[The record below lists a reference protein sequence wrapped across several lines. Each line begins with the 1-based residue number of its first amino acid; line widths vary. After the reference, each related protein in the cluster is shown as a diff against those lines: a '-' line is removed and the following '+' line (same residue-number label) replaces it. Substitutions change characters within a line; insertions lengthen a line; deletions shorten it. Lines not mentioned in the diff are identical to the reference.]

1 VRCPRLFGPVLEEA
15 QFASSIFLI
24 SWEVHHKKRKS
35 FCPFWG
41 FRSISAH
48 HFCYALLM
56 SEKPNDPP
64 TGSAAHEDEIRRLA
78 RRLLLAITL
87 KYSLGFATIWCFL
100 WGTAA
105 LVLRAVS
112 GAKLMT
118 LLWGIFGI
126 LSAVLAAAFISRRQV
141 PSRAAIR
148 ALLDQRNSCGGLLMA
163 AGDAA
168 LGDWR
173 SRMPAIDLPRIRW
186 RNPRAWWVFA
196 ASILFL
202 LASLAVP
209 VRFASL
215 NSPRALDVGREVNDL
230 AEKIEALKEEMIIE
244 EAKAEALEQ
253 KLEELGKEA
262 FGDDPAKTWEAL
274 DHLAAAVEKT
284 AKEAAQSEM
293 AGQERLAQIEA
304 LAEGLMAGS
313 DEMDSKLMTEAMQ
326 TLSEKM
332 ESAMRENR
340 MLAQNL
346 SPELQEAINSGAL
359 KPEHLKD
366 ISKALS
372 QNRSTSD
379 RKLSKLNEKRLIDL
393 KSRAEAEIRDNSGLA
408 RFLQENAQRMS
419 VDDAVAAWYERQG
432 RGGISRGRGDA
443 AMTWT
448 DGTSE
453 KNAKFKERELP
464 PSFAAGLKDSQLVG
478 LSASEPTVQKTLS
491 AHGALIDAAKG
502 GGSAHT
508 ATILPRHK
516 GVVKRYFDRK

>member
-1 VRCPRLFGPVLEEA
+1 
-15 QFASSIFLI
+15 
-24 SWEVHHKKRKS
+24 
-35 FCPFWG
+35 
-41 FRSISAH
+41 
-48 HFCYALLM
+48 M
-56 SEKPNDPP
+56 SEKPINPP
-64 TGSAAHEDEIRRLA
+64 TGSAAHEDAIRRLA
-78 RRLLLAITL
+78 RRLALSITL
-87 KYSLGFATIWCFL
+87 KYSLAFIAIWCFL
-100 WGTAA
+100 WGTVA
-105 LVLRAVS
+105 LALRAAS
-112 GAKLMT
+112 GAKLGP
-118 LLWGIFGI
+118 LLWGALGF
-126 LSAVLAAAFISRRQV
+126 LPAMLTAAVISRRQV
-141 PSRAAIR
+141 PSRASIR
-148 ALLDQRNSCGGLLMA
+148 ALLDQRSGCGGLLMA
-163 AGDAA
+163 SADVT

-173 SRMPAIDLPRIRW
+173 ARMPAIDLPRVRW
-186 RNPRAWWVFA
+186 RSPRSWWLFA

-202 LASLAVP
+202 VASLTVP

-215 NSPRALDVGREVNDL
+215 NSPRALDVAREAHDL

-244 EAKAEALEQ
+244 DAKAEALEQ
-253 KLEELGKEA
+253 KLEELGREA
-262 FGDDPAKTWEAL
+262 SGDDPAKTWEAL

-293 AGQERLAQIEA
+293 ARQEKLAQAQA
-304 LAEGLMAGS
+304 LAEGLMSGS
-313 DEMDSKLMTEAMQ
+313 DEMGSKLMTEAMQ

-332 ESAMRENR
+332 ESAMQENR

-346 SPELQEAINSGAL
+346 SPALQEAIKSGAL

-372 QNRSTSD
+372 QNRAASD
-379 RKLSKLNEKRLIDL
+379 RRLSKLNQKRLIDL
-393 KSRAEAEIRDNSGLA
+393 KSGAGAEHRDNSGLA
-408 RFLQENAQRMS
+408 QFLQENAQRMS
-419 VDDAVAAWYERQG
+419 VDDAVAAWCERPG
-432 RGGISRGRGDA
+432 KGGISRGRGDA

-478 LSASEPTVQKTLS
+478 LSASEPTVQQALA

>member
-1 VRCPRLFGPVLEEA
+1 
-15 QFASSIFLI
+15 
-24 SWEVHHKKRKS
+24 
-35 FCPFWG
+35 
-41 FRSISAH
+41 
-48 HFCYALLM
+48 M
-56 SEKPNDPP
+56 SERPNNPP
-64 TGSAAHEDEIRRLA
+64 TGSAAHEDAIRRLA
-78 RRLLLAITL
+78 RRLVLAIAL
-87 KYSLGFATIWCFL
+87 KHSLAFTTIWCFL
-100 WGTAA
+100 WGTVA

-112 GAKLMT
+112 GANLMP
-118 LLWGIFGI
+118 LLWGALGF
-126 LSAVLAAAFISRRQV
+126 LPAVLAAAVISRRQA
-141 PSRAAIR
+141 PSRASIR

-163 AGDAA
+163 SEDMT

-173 SRMPAIDLPRIRW
+173 SRMPAIDLPRVRW
-186 RNPRAWWVFA
+186 RNPGSWWVFA

-209 VRFASL
+209 VRLASL

-230 AEKIEALKEEMIIE
+230 AQKIEALKEEMIIE

-262 FGDDPAKTWEAL
+262 SGDDPAKTWEAL

-293 AGQERLAQIEA
+293 AGRERLAQAEA
-304 LAEGLMAGS
+304 LAEGLMSSS

-332 ESAMRENR
+332 ERAMRENR

-346 SPELQEAINSGAL
+346 SPELQEAIKSGAL
-359 KPEHLKD
+359 RPEHLKD
-366 ISKALS
+366 SAKALS
-372 QNRSTSD
+372 RSRSASD
-379 RKLSKLNEKRLIDL
+379 RKLSKLNQKRLIDAQPGAP
-393 KSRAEAEIRDNSGLA
+393 AEGRDNSGLA

-419 VDDAVAAWYERQG
+419 VEDAVAAWYEKPG
-432 RGGISRGRGDA
+432 KGGISRGRGDA

-453 KNAKFKERELP
+453 KNARFKERELP
-464 PSFAAGLKDSQLVG
+464 PSFAAVLKDSQLVG

-502 GGSAHT
+502 GGSANT

-516 GVVKRYFDRK
+516 GAVRRYFDRK

>member
-1 VRCPRLFGPVLEEA
+1 
-15 QFASSIFLI
+15 
-24 SWEVHHKKRKS
+24 
-35 FCPFWG
+35 
-41 FRSISAH
+41 
-48 HFCYALLM
+48 M
-56 SEKPNDPP
+56 SENPNNPP
-64 TGSAAHEDEIRRLA
+64 TGSAAHEDAIRRLA
-78 RRLLLAITL
+78 RRLVLTITL
-87 KYSLGFATIWCFL
+87 KHSLALATIWSFL
-100 WGTAA
+100 WGTVA

-112 GAKLMT
+112 GAELAP
-118 LLWGIFGI
+118 LLWGALGF
-126 LSAVLAAAFISRRQV
+126 LPAVLAAAVVSRRQV
-141 PSRAAIR
+141 PSRASLR

-163 AGDAA
+163 SGDVT

-173 SRMPAIDLPRIRW
+173 SRMPALDLPRVRW
-186 RNPRAWWVFA
+186 RNPRARWVFA

-202 LASLAVP
+202 LASLLAP

-215 NSPRALDVGREVNDL
+215 NPPRALDVGREVNDL
-230 AEKIEALKEEMIIE
+230 AQKIAALKEEMIIE

-253 KLEELGKEA
+253 KLEELGKDA
-262 FGDDPAKTWEAL
+262 SSDDPAKTWEAL

-293 AGQERLAQIEA
+293 AGQEKLAQAEA
-304 LAEGLMAGS
+304 LAEGLMSGS
-313 DEMDSKLMTEAMQ
+313 DEMDSKLMAEAMQ

-332 ESAMRENR
+332 EGAMQENR
-340 MLAQNL
+340 MLAHNL
-346 SPELQEAINSGAL
+346 SPELQEAIKSGAL

-366 ISKALS
+366 LAKALS
-372 QNRSTSD
+372 QSRSASD
-379 RKLSKLNEKRLIDL
+379 RKLAKLNQKSLIDS
-393 KSRAEAEIRDNSGLA
+393 KPGAAAERRDNSGLA

-419 VDDAVAAWYERQG
+419 VEDAVAAWCERPG
-432 RGGISRGRGDA
+432 KGGISRGRGDA

-453 KNAKFKERELP
+453 KSAKFKERELP

-478 LSASEPTVQKTLS
+478 LSASEPTVQQTLA